1 MTDPRSAARE
11 RLSAILRRAKDAGTR
26 FQHAVQFLMYEA
38 RQGSPHSERRWL
50 VGYHSGLLLEQV
62 MGDAE
67 CLIPLVNEEQVEDCE
82 RVART
87 VYEALRARRL
97 ASKLE
102 QVEGRT
108 PEEAAAFQE
117 KARRLRS
124 V

>member
-1 MTDPRSAARE
+1 MTDQRNAAQ
-11 RLSAILRRAKDAGTR
+11 RLDAILRRAKDAGTR
-26 FQHAVQFLMYEA
+26 FNRAVLFLMYEA
-38 RQGSPHSERRWL
+38 DKGTPRGERPWL
-50 VGYHSGLLLEQV
+50 IGYHSGLLLEQV
-62 MGDAE
+62 MGDAKS
-67 CLIPLVNEEQVEDCE
+67 LVPLLNKESVEDCE
-82 RVART
+82 RVAKT